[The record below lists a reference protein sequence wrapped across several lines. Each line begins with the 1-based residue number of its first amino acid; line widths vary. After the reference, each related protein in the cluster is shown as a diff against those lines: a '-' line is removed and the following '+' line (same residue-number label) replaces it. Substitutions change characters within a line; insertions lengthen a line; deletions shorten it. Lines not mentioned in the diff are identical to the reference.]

1 MGEGRRESEQE
12 FWSRVEREG
21 RLELAKATWAELL
34 ASGLLKRK
42 AREELVERFQPLD
55 GSRTRA
61 WTTPDSWQCGRQQGR
76 KPPPSLDEEK
86 DRDIVWTYK
95 HFKTDP
101 SEAPTDEKKFW
112 LTIAQ
117 KDPDSFHRKYLIDAL
132 RAEASRRTEE
142 RRRREKQRRQREDP
156 NWAISLAY
164 HKGYLDCE
172 YGNKN
177 TYETYGEDPDLE
189 NLLDK
194 MLDEQEDDLE
204 EDAQEQEQ
212 ERHEL
217 QRQAVKMLANGQPA
231 NPALAAKDEDDWE
244 DL

>member
-1 MGEGRRESEQE
+1 MGEGRRESEKE

-21 RLELAKATWAELL
+21 RLELAESTWAELL

-76 KPPPSLDEEK
+76 KPPLSLDEEK
-86 DRDIVWTYK
+86 DKAIIWAYK

-101 SEAPTDEKKFW
+101 SEAPTDEQKFW
-112 LTIAQ
+112 LMVAK
-117 KDPDSFHRKYLIDAL
+117 KDPESFYKKYVVEAA
-132 RAEASRRTEE
+132 RAEACRREE
-142 RRRREKQRRQREDP
+142 ERCRRAKQRRRREDP
-156 NWAISLAY
+156 NAEILLAY
-164 HKGYLDCE
+164 HVGYDDCANGIE
-172 YGNKN
+172 NR
-177 TYETYGEDPDLE
+177 YETDEAAQDLE
-189 NLLDK
+189 RE
-194 MLDEQEDDLE
+194 LDEMFEEEEARLE

-217 QRQAVKMLANGQPA
+217 QRQAVRTSANGQPA
-231 NPALAAKDEDDWE
+231 NLAVAAKDEDDWE